1 MLLKLVHRLQPIIL
15 TLALIAVAWVLYQ
28 QWPTLRDYP
37 WRLEIGWLLAAVL
50 LTLMAWLMEIV
61 LWVQLIHHL
70 GKQRLDLVGA
80 CRIWF
85 LSAVVRYIPG
95 NVWQPL
101 SLTLYTHRRGIPVET
116 TLTSL
121 LLFQVLVLITALPI
135 SFAFAVWDGNQSLL
149 SGFLGPVSLWLLG
162 ALLALSVVLL
172 TQPAW
177 LMRLLGYLLQRM
189 GRRPLEA
196 RLSRRVLWGL
206 TAFTLIHWLVWGAA
220 FATFTFAFVG
230 DGIANRSAVVPYLIF
245 SFSIAYAIGFLSFIT
260 PSGFGVREGAFYL
273 LLVPRLDGAVVTVI
287 ALGMR
292 AWTTA
297 GELLMALGS
306 APFVHNLPPNVALTQ
321 AEPEAPATDTR
332 LHGEPT

>member
-1 MLLKLVHRLQPIIL
+1 MLLRFVHRLQPIIL
-15 TLALIAVAWVLYQ
+15 TLALALVVWVLYQ

-37 WRLEIGWLLAAVL
+37 WRLDLGWLLAAVL
-50 LTLMAWLMEIV
+50 LTLTAWFMEIV

-70 GKQRLDLVGA
+70 GKQRLDLLSA

-95 NVWQPL
+95 NIWQPL

-121 LLFQVLVLITALPI
+121 LLFQVLVLITTLPI
-135 SFAFAVWDGNQSLL
+135 ALFFALWDVDTSLL
-149 SGFLGPVSLWLLG
+149 GNFMGPVTYWLVG
-162 ALLALSVVLL
+162 ALLAGALALL
-172 TQPAW
+172 IQPAW
-177 LMRLLGYLLQRM
+177 LMQLIGLILHRM
-189 GRRPLEA
+189 GRQPLEA
-196 RLSRRVLWGL
+196 RLNRGVLWAL
-206 TAFTLIHWLVWGAA
+206 TAFTTAHWLVWGAA
-220 FATFTFAFVG
+220 FAAFTYAFVG
-230 DGIANRSAVVPYLIF
+230 DGIVNRGAVAPYLIA

-260 PSGFGVREGAFYL
+260 PSGFGIREGAFYL

-297 GELLMALGS
+297 GELLLALGS
-306 APFVHNLPPNVALTQ
+306 APFVHNLPTRSEQ
-321 AEPEAPATDTR
+321 APVAPAPDAELR
-332 LHGEPT
+332 GEPT